1 MRGNPD
7 IKSAKM
13 KKMEMQAD
21 RKRICKNANLQYSLS
36 CLTKENE
43 ELKFQLEKT
52 VEQYEQKINQLKLDF
67 WEIIK
72 KKDDENQQ
80 KILEIENDYI
90 YFPKNTFNDYPIVN
104 EMIKYSLGGT
114 PSDDFLH
121 FCQFFFY

>member
-1 MRGNPD
+1 M
-7 IKSAKM
+7 
-13 KKMEMQAD
+13 
-21 RKRICKNANLQYSLS
+21 
-36 CLTKENE
+36 
-43 ELKFQLEKT
+43 
-52 VEQYEQKINQLKLDF
+52 DF

-104 EMIKYSLGGT
+104 DMIKYSLGGT

-121 FCQFFFY
+121 FCQFFFLLNQNAYAKLCDFIPIIPNRTIFD